1 MVEQLRLHILVVGG
15 SGGIGFA
22 VVKHLLSELSRFD
35 FLDVHVDA
43 TYHSQQPE
51 LENSRL
57 NWHNVD
63 ATNEAD
69 IEQLSKQF
77 EKLDWL
83 INCVGMLHTP
93 DLGPEKN
100 LSSIDPE
107 FFLKNI
113 SVNTLPSLLLA
124 KHFTPI
130 LRTSDNP
137 KFAVVSAKVGSISD
151 NRLGG
156 WYSYRS
162 SKAALN
168 MFIKTMS
175 IEWQRTIKKGTVLAL
190 HPGTTD
196 SALSKPFQTNVPEG
210 KLFDSSYVAH
220 QLVDIIRTAT
230 PDNSGHFYAY
240 DGEQLSW

>member
-35 FLDVHVDA
+35 FLDVYVDA
-43 TYHSQQPE
+43 TYHSQQPN
-51 LENSRL
+51 LEHRRL
-57 NWHNVD
+57 NWHKID
-63 ATNEAD
+63 ATHEAD
-69 IEQLSKQF
+69 IERLSSQF
-77 EKLDWL
+77 ERLDWL

-93 DLGPEKN
+93 DLGPERN

-124 KHFTPI
+124 KHFTP
-130 LRTSDNP
+130 LLKLSDNP

-175 IEWQRTIKKGTVLAL
+175 IEWKRTLKKGTVLAL
-190 HPGTTD
+190 HPGTTNT
-196 SALSKPFQTNVPEG
+196 ALSKPFQTNVPKG

-220 QLVDIIRTAT
+220 RLIDMISSAT
-230 PDNSGHFYAY
+230 PEKSGHFYAY
-240 DGEQLSW
+240 DGKQLTW

>member
-22 VVKHLLSELSRFD
+22 VVKRLLSELSRFD

-43 TYHSQQPE
+43 TFHSQQPE

-57 NWHNVD
+57 NWHKVD
-63 ATNEAD
+63 ATKEAD
-69 IEQLSKQF
+69 IKRLSSEFEQ
-77 EKLDWL
+77 LDWL

-100 LSSIDPE
+100 LASIDPE

-124 KHFTPI
+124 KYFTPV
-130 LRTSDNP
+130 LKTSDNP

-196 SALSKPFQTNVPEG
+196 TALSKPFQTNVPDG
-210 KLFDSSYVAH
+210 KLFESSYVAH

>member
-57 NWHNVD
+57 NWHKVD
-63 ATNEAD
+63 ATNDAD

-196 SALSKPFQTNVPEG
+196 TALSKPFQTNVPEG
-210 KLFDSSYVAH
+210 KLFESSYVAH

-230 PDNSGHFYAY
+230 PDNSGHFYSY

>member
-51 LENSRL
+51 LENNRL
-57 NWHNVD
+57 RWHKVD
-63 ATNEAD
+63 ATDEAD
-69 IEQLSKQF
+69 IKRLSSEFEQ
-77 EKLDWL
+77 LDWL

-124 KHFTPI
+124 KHFTPV

-175 IEWQRTIKKGTVLAL
+175 IEWQRTIKNGTVLAL
-190 HPGTTD
+190 HPGTADT
-196 SALSKPFQTNVPEG
+196 ALSKPFQTNVPEG
-210 KLFDSSYVAH
+210 KLFESSYVAH

-230 PDNSGHFYAY
+230 PDNSRHFYAY
-240 DGEQLSW
+240 DGEQLKW

>member
-57 NWHNVD
+57 NWHKVD
-63 ATNEAD
+63 ATDEAD
-69 IEQLSKQF
+69 IKRLSSEFEQ
-77 EKLDWL
+77 LDWL

-124 KHFTPI
+124 KHFTPV

-196 SALSKPFQTNVPEG
+196 TALSKPFQTNVPEG
-210 KLFDSSYVAH
+210 KLFESSYVAH
-220 QLVDIIRTAT
+220 QLVDIIRTAI

>member
-57 NWHNVD
+57 NWHKVD
-63 ATNEAD
+63 ATYEAD